1 MQLLSRFSFLLI
13 AVAAPLLSFAQDG
26 GLDIDIDLTEDKW
39 YENYYFWL
47 GVAAVIIIVALI
59 TRRKK

>member
-1 MQLLSRFSFLLI
+1 MQLLSRFSLLLLAI
-13 AVAAPLLSFAQDG
+13 AAPLLAFAQD